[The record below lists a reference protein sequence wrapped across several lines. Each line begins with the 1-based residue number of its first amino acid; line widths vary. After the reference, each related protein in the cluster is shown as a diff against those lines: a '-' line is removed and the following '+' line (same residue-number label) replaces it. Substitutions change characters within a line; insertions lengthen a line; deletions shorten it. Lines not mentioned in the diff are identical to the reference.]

1 MNKVKKDKELSERF
15 WEASLDELKRGYVED
30 AQAGPFGGFVCLID
44 GQVFEKGQIYAEDG
58 CFYEAERYMQMH
70 IRGQH
75 GSMFHYLLTLD
86 KKWTGL
92 TELQSSLVEAF
103 YEGQSDTEIVAE
115 AGSSKSTI
123 RNHRFALREKAKQAR
138 IFLAIMELME
148 QQQQDP
154 SPFIPIHRTATML
167 DERYAIT
174 EQENDSLL
182 QQYFPEGPDGPLTDF
197 PRREKR
203 KIVILR
209 HLIKRFEPGR
219 TYTEK
224 QVNELLEQA
233 YSDYVTL
240 RRYLIEYGYMDR
252 KEDGSEYWVK
262 Q

>member
-1 MNKVKKDKELSERF
+1 MNKVNKTGELSERF
-15 WEASLDELKRGYVED
+15 WEASLEELKKGYIED
-30 AQAGPFGGFVCLID
+30 PQAGPFGGFVCLID
-44 GQVFEKGQIYAEDG
+44 GEIYEKGQIYAEDG
-58 CFYEAERYMQMH
+58 SFYEAERYMQMH
-70 IRGQH
+70 IRRQH

-92 TELQSSLVEAF
+92 TELQSSLVQDF
-103 YEGQSDTEIVAE
+103 YEGKSDTEIVAK
-115 AGSSKSTI
+115 AGGSKSTI

-138 IFLAIMELME
+138 VFLAVMELLE
-148 QQQQDP
+148 QQQQEP

-174 EQENDSLL
+174 EQENELL
-182 QQYFPEGPDGPLTDF
+182 LKQYFPEGPDGPLSEF

-203 KIVILR
+203 KIVIMR
-209 HLIKRFEPGR
+209 HLMQRFEPG
-219 TYTEK
+219 TIYTEK

-233 YSDYVTL
+233 YPDYVTL